1 MVPVLKAAV
10 FATLCVGS
18 LVAYLAT
25 QEVAAQEAAAQD
37 VASQEVAPS
46 VLALHQRIDQMAPI
60 DPRSPWMPGA
70 LPPGQWLRRLS
81 LDLRNTVPTRKEL
94 DEFLSDASP
103 DRPSRWIDRFLADP
117 LFEERLVV
125 WLDVTLM
132 ERRPAQQVGRSEW
145 IEWLRLGVE
154 QDWGLDR
161 WARELL
167 EGSWAVDAQRPTQR
181 FYLDRG
187 GDPHRITRDFG
198 RIFLGRDLQCA
209 QCHDHPLVDG
219 YRQQDYH
226 GLLAFFAPSS
236 MVEIAT
242 KDAEGKEVK
251 KQYYIEKAPGD
262 APFESVFDK
271 GKPHWVGRKLWDAV
285 PKWSDYQLPADR
297 YGELAIAGTVAESP
311 RLPKLSSRKELAAAM
326 LAPGYQTFAENW
338 ANRLWA
344 LVFDRGLVHPLDMHH
359 PGNPASDPAL
369 LATITQGLIDH
380 RFQVRPFLRE
390 LVMTQRYL
398 LGQQTLSQN
407 PEALE
412 SIAAAAG
419 TAGAALEAGDPK
431 SGQEAIDAADDSWI
445 AARDA
450 LAAIEKECVR
460 LVKDRDGGEAAY
472 VETMKKTSEAV
483 KVLQP
488 LAETADKAA
497 KKHAALQAAYQQL
510 EVVQS
515 LTSPEDA
522 ALVQTLQQLG
532 ARRDTAA
539 TEATAAEAARLPAQQ
554 AVDAARTAEDA
565 AQKHLVALAAQLDSQ
580 RSAYE
585 EAQKSLLVARRR
597 WDQSMLVMRR
607 MERQAGLLAK
617 RQVWESA
624 WQSYQQI
631 ARTVAPIQR
640 PLEELKA
647 LSHAD
652 STMRLGLSGRLAE
665 VTSQRDP
672 LQQRLQTVQSQAMQ
686 FQRAA
691 DAWKASLAQLNS
703 AQQLLEQVSD
713 YQPLVAAIN
722 QQMQVASTQLGTA
735 QLQAQTLAEELKGI
749 DATIQQH
756 QQQIGQLD
764 QSLAARQP
772 QIDAL
777 STALEQHRAAW
788 ESARGAL
795 LLANRKW
802 IEEAPE
808 AWVGSPMRPLS
819 PEQYCASCLQV
830 SGHLEQHVLQE
841 RKAIDEAE
849 KVPEGTELSP
859 EEARR
864 RDRLATRRAIDKLR
878 GNFDQFATLYSAG
891 AGQPEAFFAT
901 AEQALFLANG
911 GAVYGWSVSNGSNAT
926 ARLIQAADAPAAA
939 EELYQSLLA
948 RSPTAEEVALV
959 SEYWNGPVEQR
970 PARAQELVW
979 AILCGVEFRFVQ

>member
-1 MVPVLKAAV
+1 MVPALKAV
-10 FATLCVGS
+10 LYATLCLGS
-18 LVAYLAT
+18 F
-25 QEVAAQEAAAQD
+25 
-37 VASQEVAPS
+37 VASLAAQEVAPG
-46 VLALHQRIDQMAPI
+46 VLALHQRIDQVAPI
-60 DPRSPWMPGA
+60 DPASPWTPEA

-94 DEFLSDASP
+94 DEFLADTAV
-103 DRPSRWIDRFLADP
+103 DRQTRWIDRFLADP
-117 LFEERLVV
+117 LFEERLVT

-132 ERRPAQQVGRSEW
+132 ERRAAQQVGRPEW

-161 WARELL
+161 WTRELL

-285 PKWSDYQLPADR
+285 PQWSGYQLPSDR
-297 YGELAIAGTVAESP
+297 YGDLAIAGTVAESP
-311 RLPKLSSRKELAAAM
+311 RLPRLSSRKELAAAL
-326 LAPGYQTFAENW
+326 LAPGYQPFAENW

-359 PGNPASDPAL
+359 PGNPPSDPAL
-369 LATITQGLIDH
+369 MATITQGLIDH
-380 RFQVRPFLRE
+380 RFQVKPFLRE
-390 LVMTQRYL
+390 LVMTQRYR
-398 LGQQTLSQN
+398 LGQQTLSQQ

-419 TAGAALEAGDPK
+419 TSAAALAEGDRQAI
-431 SGQEAIDAADDSWI
+431 QEAIDAANDGWI
-445 AARDA
+445 AAREA

-460 LVKDRDGGEAAY
+460 LVKERDGGEAAY
-472 VETMKKTSEAV
+472 LETVKKTAEAV

-488 LAETADKAA
+488 LAETADKTA
-497 KKHAALQAAYQQL
+497 KKLAALQAAYQQL

-539 TEATAAEAARLPAQQ
+539 TEATAAEAARVPAQQ
-554 AVDAARTAEDA
+554 AVDTARTAEDA
-565 AQKHLVALAAQLDSQ
+565 AQKHLVALATQLDSQ

-585 EAQKSLLVARRR
+585 AAQQSLLAARRR
-597 WDQSMLVMRR
+597 WEQSTLAMRR
-607 MERQAGLLAK
+607 MERQAGVLAK
-617 RQVWESA
+617 RQAWESA

-640 PLEELKA
+640 PLEELKR
-647 LSHAD
+647 LSAND
-652 STMRLGLSGRLAE
+652 ATMRQGLAGKLAE
-665 VTSQRDP
+665 FTAQRDP
-672 LQQRLQTVQSQAMQ
+672 MQQKLQTAQSQAMQ

-691 DAWKASLAQLNS
+691 DAWKASLTQLQS

-713 YQPLVAAIN
+713 FQPLVAAIN
-722 QQMQVASTQLGTA
+722 QQLQVANTQLGTA

-749 DATIQQH
+749 DATILQH

-777 STALEQHRAAW
+777 ATTLEQHRAAW
-788 ESARGAL
+788 DAARGSL
-795 LLANRKW
+795 LQANRKW

-819 PEQYCASCLQV
+819 PEQYCASCLQI

-859 EEARR
+859 EEKRR

-911 GAVYGWSVSNGSNAT
+911 GAVYGWSGSNGTNAT
-926 ARLIQAADAPAAA
+926 ARVILAADSGAAA

-948 RSPTAEEVALV
+948 RSPTAEEKALV
-959 SEYWNGPVEQR
+959 AEYWNGPAEQR

>member
-1 MVPVLKAAV
+1 MVPALKAVLLA
-10 FATLCVGS
+10 ALSLGS
-18 LVAYLAT
+18 LVASLA
-25 QEVAAQEAAAQD
+25 A
-37 VASQEVAPS
+37 QEVAPGVVS
-46 VLALHQRIDQMAPI
+46 LHQRIDQIGPI
-60 DPRSPWMPGA
+60 DPASPWTPEP

-94 DEFLSDASP
+94 DEFLADASP

-117 LFEERLVV
+117 LFEERLVA
-125 WLDVTLM
+125 WLDITLM
-132 ERRPAQQVGRSEW
+132 ERRPAQQVGRAEW

-161 WARELL
+161 WAREIL

-271 GKPHWVGRKLWDAV
+271 GKPHWVGRKLWDSV
-285 PKWSDYQLPADR
+285 PQWSGYQLPADR
-297 YGELAIAGTVAESP
+297 YGDLAIAGTVAESP
-311 RLPKLSSRKELAAAM
+311 RIPKLSSRKELAAA
-326 LAPGYQTFAENW
+326 LLEPGYQPFAENW

-344 LVFDRGLVHPLDMHH
+344 LLFDRGLVHPLDMHH
-359 PGNPASDPAL
+359 PGNPPSDPAL

-380 RFQVRPFLRE
+380 RFQIRPFLRE
-390 LVMTQRYL
+390 LVMTQRYR
-398 LGQQTLSQN
+398 LGQQTLSQQ

-412 SIAAAAG
+412 SIAAAS
-419 TAGAALEAGDPK
+419 GASVGALEAGDP
-431 SGQEAIDAADDSWI
+431 QAIQGSVDAANEGWI

-460 LVKDRDGGEAAY
+460 LVKERDGGEAAY
-472 VETMKKTSEAV
+472 LETVKKTAEAV
-483 KVLQP
+483 KTLQP
-488 LAETADKAA
+488 LAETAEKAA
-497 KKHAALQAAYQQL
+497 RKLAALQAAYQQL

-522 ALVQTLQQLG
+522 ALLQTLQQLA
-532 ARRDTAA
+532 ARRETAA
-539 TEATAAEAARLPAQQ
+539 TEATAAETARVPAQQ
-554 AVDAARTAEDA
+554 AVDTARAAEDA
-565 AQKHLVALAAQLDSQ
+565 AQKHLVALATQLDSQ
-580 RSAYE
+580 RSAYDA
-585 EAQKSLLVARRR
+585 AQQSLLAARRQ
-597 WDQSMLVMRR
+597 WEQSMLAIRR
-607 MERQAGLLAK
+607 MERQAGVLAK
-617 RQVWESA
+617 RQAWESA
-624 WQSYQQI
+624 WHAYQQI

-647 LSHAD
+647 LSHTD

-665 VTSQRDP
+665 VTQQRDP
-672 LQQRLQTVQSQAMQ
+672 MQKKLETAQSQAMQ

-691 DAWKASLAQLNS
+691 DAWKASLTQLLS

-713 YQPLVAAIN
+713 FQPLVAAIN
-722 QQMQVASTQLGTA
+722 QQLQLANTQLGTA
-735 QLQAQTLAEELKGI
+735 QLQAQTIAEELKSL

-777 STALEQHRAAW
+777 SSALEQHRAAW
-788 ESARGAL
+788 DTAKGAL
-795 LLANRKW
+795 MLANRKW
-802 IEEAPE
+802 IEETPE

-841 RKAIDEAE
+841 RKAIDESE

-859 EEARR
+859 EERRR
-864 RDRLATRRAIDKLR
+864 RDRMATRRAIDKLR

-911 GAVYGWSVSNGSNAT
+911 GAVYGWSGSNGSNAT
-926 ARLIQAADAPAAA
+926 ARVIQAADAHAAA

-959 SEYWNGPVEQR
+959 SEYWNGSAEQR

>member
-1 MVPVLKAAV
+1 MVPALKAML
-10 FATLCVGS
+10 FATLFLGS
-18 LVAYLAT
+18 LVASLFA
-25 QEVAAQEAAAQD
+25 
-37 VASQEVAPS
+37 QEVAPG
-46 VLALHQRIDQMAPI
+46 VLSLHQRIDQIASI
-60 DPRSPWMPGA
+60 DAASPWTPEA

-94 DEFLSDASP
+94 DEFLADTAV
-103 DRPSRWIDRFLADP
+103 DRQTRWIDRFLADP
-117 LFEERLVV
+117 LFEERLVT

-132 ERRPAQQVGRSEW
+132 ERRGAQQVGRPEW

-161 WARELL
+161 WTREIL

-209 QCHDHPLVDG
+209 QCHDHPLIDG

-226 GLLAFFAPSS
+226 GLLSFFAPSS

-285 PKWSDYQLPADR
+285 PQWSSYQLPSDR
-297 YGELAIAGTVAESP
+297 YGDLAIAGTVAESP

-326 LAPGYQTFAENW
+326 LEPGYQPFAENW

-344 LVFDRGLVHPLDMHH
+344 LLFDRGLVHPLDMHH
-359 PGNPASDPAL
+359 PSNPPSDPAL

-380 RFQVRPFLRE
+380 RFQIKPFLRE
-390 LVMTQRYL
+390 LVMTQRYR
-398 LGQQTLSQN
+398 LGQQTLSQQ

-419 TAGAALEAGDPK
+419 TAGAALQAGDPQ
-431 SGQEAIDAADDSWI
+431 SLQGEIDAADDSWI
-445 AARDA
+445 AAREA

-460 LVKDRDGGEAAY
+460 LVKERDGGEAAY
-472 VETMKKTSEAV
+472 LETVKKTAEAA

-488 LAETADKAA
+488 LAEAADKAA
-497 KKHAALQAAYQQL
+497 KKLAALQAAYQQL

-515 LTSPEDA
+515 LTAPEDA
-522 ALVQTLQQLG
+522 ALVQTVQQLG

-565 AQKHLVALAAQLDSQ
+565 AQKHLVALASQLDSQ

-585 EAQKSLLVARRR
+585 AAQQSLLAARRR
-597 WDQSMLVMRR
+597 WDQSMLAMRR
-607 MERQAGLLAK
+607 MERQAGQLAK
-617 RQVWESA
+617 RQAWESA
-624 WQSYQQI
+624 WQLYQQI

-640 PLEELKA
+640 PLEELKR
-647 LSHAD
+647 LSVTDA
-652 STMRLGLSGRLAE
+652 TMRQGLDGKLAE
-665 VTSQRDP
+665 ITSQRDP
-672 LQQRLQTVQSQAMQ
+672 LQQKLQTAQSQAMQ

-691 DAWKASLAQLNS
+691 DAWKASLAELKS

-713 YQPLVAAIN
+713 YQPLVGAIN
-722 QQMQVASTQLGTA
+722 QQLQVANTQLGTA
-735 QLQAQTLAEELKGI
+735 QLQAQTFAEELKGL
-749 DATIQQH
+749 DALVLQH

-788 ESARGAL
+788 EAARSAL

-802 IEEAPE
+802 IEEVPE

-819 PEQYCASCLQV
+819 PEQYCASCLQI

-849 KVPEGTELSP
+849 KVPEGTEMSP
-859 EEARR
+859 EEKRR

-911 GAVYGWSVSNGSNAT
+911 GAVYGWSGSNGSNAT
-926 ARLIQAADAPAAA
+926 ARVILAADADAAA

-948 RSPTAEEVALV
+948 RSPTVEEKGLVA
-959 SEYWNGPVEQR
+959 EYWNGPAEQR

>member
-1 MVPVLKAAV
+1 MVPALKAML
-10 FATLCVGS
+10 FATLFLGS
-18 LVAYLAT
+18 LVASLFA
-25 QEVAAQEAAAQD
+25 QEV
-37 VASQEVAPS
+37 VPG
-46 VLALHQRIDQMAPI
+46 VLSLHQRIDQIAPL
-60 DPRSPWMPGA
+60 DPASPWTPEP

-94 DEFLSDASP
+94 DEFLADTASD
-103 DRPSRWIDRFLADP
+103 RQSRWIDRFLADP
-117 LFEERLVV
+117 LFEERLVT
-125 WLDVTLM
+125 WLDITLM
-132 ERRPAQQVGRSEW
+132 ERRGAQQVGRPEW
-145 IEWLRLGVE
+145 IDWLRSGVE

-242 KDAEGKEVK
+242 KDAEVKEVK

-285 PKWSDYQLPADR
+285 PQWSSYQLPSDR
-297 YGELAIAGTVAESP
+297 YGDLAIAGTVAESP
-311 RLPKLSSRKELAAAM
+311 RLPKLSSRKELAAAL
-326 LAPGYQTFAENW
+326 LAPGYQPFAENW

-359 PGNPASDPAL
+359 PGNPPSDPAL

-380 RFQVRPFLRE
+380 RFQVKPFLRE
-390 LVMTQRYL
+390 LVMTQRYR
-398 LGQQTLSQN
+398 LGQQTLSQQ
-407 PEALE
+407 PGALE

-419 TAGAALEAGDPK
+419 TSAAALAEGDRQAI
-431 SGQEAIDAADDSWI
+431 QEAIDSANEGWI

-460 LVKDRDGGEAAY
+460 LVKERDGGEAAY
-472 VETMKKTSEAV
+472 QETVKKTAEAV

-488 LAETADKAA
+488 LAETADKTA
-497 KKHAALQAAYQQL
+497 KKLAALQAAYQQL
-510 EVVQS
+510 EVVQA
-515 LTSPEDA
+515 LTSPEDP
-522 ALVQTLQQLG
+522 ALMQTLQQLG

-565 AQKHLVALAAQLDSQ
+565 AQKHLVALASQLDSQ

-585 EAQKSLLVARRR
+585 EAQQSLLAARRR
-597 WDQSMLVMRR
+597 WDQSTLALRR
-607 MERQAGLLAK
+607 MERQAGVLAK
-617 RQVWESA
+617 RQAWETP

-640 PLEELKA
+640 PLEELKR
-647 LSHAD
+647 LSAND
-652 STMRLGLSGRLAE
+652 AAMRQGVAGKLAE
-665 VTSQRDP
+665 TTSQRDP
-672 LQQRLQTVQSQAMQ
+672 LQQKLQAAQSQAMQ

-691 DAWKASLAQLNS
+691 DAWKASLKQLQS
-703 AQQLLEQVSD
+703 VQQLLEQVSD
-713 YQPLVAAIN
+713 YQPLVASIN
-722 QQMQVASTQLGTA
+722 QQLQVANTQLGTA

-749 DATIQQH
+749 DATILQY
-756 QQQIGQLD
+756 QQQIGQFD

-777 STALEQHRAAW
+777 STTLEKHRAAW
-788 ESARGAL
+788 DAARGSL

-802 IEEAPE
+802 MEEVPE
-808 AWVGSPMRPLS
+808 AWAGSPMRPLS
-819 PEQYCASCLQV
+819 PEQYCASCLQI

-849 KVPEGTELSP
+849 KVPEGTEMSP
-859 EEARR
+859 EEKRR

-911 GAVYGWSVSNGSNAT
+911 GAVYGWSGSNGSNAT
-926 ARLIQAADAPAAA
+926 ARVILAADADAAA

-948 RSPTAEEVALV
+948 RSPTVEEKGLVA
-959 SEYWNGPVEQR
+959 EYWNGPAEQR